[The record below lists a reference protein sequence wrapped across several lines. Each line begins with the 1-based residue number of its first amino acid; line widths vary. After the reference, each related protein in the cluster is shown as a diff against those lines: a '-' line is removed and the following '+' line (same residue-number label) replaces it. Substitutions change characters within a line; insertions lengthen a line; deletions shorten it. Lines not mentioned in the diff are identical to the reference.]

1 MHTVG
6 LALHRDSMLFET
18 AIAAEVFG
26 TDRSELSP
34 RGEWYDLI
42 VCTPS
47 GEGADWLPQGRSGGF
62 AALLD
67 ADSIVVPST
76 TVLDGEPEPELLE
89 VLREAA
95 EKRIRI
101 AGLCTGSFVLAAA
114 GLLDGRPATTHWMH
128 TAELSRLHPA
138 VDVRDNV
145 LYVDD
150 GAILTSAGK
159 TAALDLCLHLVRLDH
174 GAAAANALARSL
186 VVASHRPGGQKQ
198 FVISPADPVID
209 DSLGAALDWARGH
222 LDEPLT
228 VDDLARRAAVSSRQL
243 ARRML
248 AEVGVAPLRWL
259 HNQRILRAQDLLE
272 RTDAAVE
279 IIAARCGM
287 GTAAT
292 LRRHFRNEL
301 GVSPTAYR
309 NAFLR
314 PEAPP
319 ISR

>member
-6 LALHRDSMLFET
+6 LALHRDSMLYET

-26 TDRSELSP
+26 TDRSDFTP
-34 RGEWYDLI
+34 QGDWYDLI
-42 VCTPS
+42 VCTPT
-47 GEGADWLPQGRSGGF
+47 GDDANWLPQGRRGEF
-62 AALLD
+62 ADLLD
-67 ADSIVVPST
+67 VDSIVAPST
-76 TVLDGEPEPELLE
+76 TVLDGEPDPQLLE
-89 VLREAA
+89 VLRTAA
-95 EKRIRI
+95 ADGIRI
-101 AGLCTGSFVLAAA
+101 SSLCTGSFVLAAA

-128 TAELSRLHPA
+128 AAELSRLHPR

-150 GAILTSAGK
+150 GTILTSAGK
-159 TAALDLCLHLVRLDH
+159 TAALDLCLHLVRLDF
-174 GAAAANALARSL
+174 GVAAANALARTL

-198 FVISPADPVID
+198 FVIAPADPALD
-209 DSLGAALDWARGH
+209 DCLGAALDWAKAH

-228 VDDLARRAAVSSRQL
+228 VDDLASRAAVSSRQL

-248 AEVGVAPLRWL
+248 SSVGVTPLRWL
-259 HNQRILRAQDLLE
+259 HNQRLLRAQDLLE

-287 GTAAT
+287 GSAAT

-301 GVSPTAYR
+301 GISPTAYR
-309 NAFLR
+309 NAFHSPEER
-314 PEAPP
+314 PLGA
-319 ISR
+319 